1 MIKDDFKIQDLD
13 IPVSIQDFQDV
24 AINIGS
30 EKGIGTRLFRDI
42 SLRGSLYPIAL
53 KTKQGEHL
61 TFDEQRK
68 LEQYG
73 SDYLEIHYFGD
84 DATDPSNLSLN
95 GLNRL
100 LSSGMLEGVL
110 STTNKRYQV
119 RKQILDEVISSKS
132 VVKTHQPDDVE

>member
-1 MIKDDFKIQDLD
+1 MINNDLKIPDLD

-24 AINIGS
+24 AISIGS
-30 EKGIGTRLFRDI
+30 DKGIGTRLFRDI

-53 KTKQGEHL
+53 KRRQGEQL
-61 TFDEQRK
+61 TLDEQRK

-73 SDYLEIHYFGD
+73 SDFLEIHYFGK

-100 LSSGMLEGVL
+100 LSSGMLEGVM

-119 RKQILDEVISSKS
+119 RKQILDEVISNKS
-132 VVKTHQPDDVE
+132 EAKIHQPDEVE